1 MAKRV
6 HVERRLEDDRG
17 IQRFTII
24 KLILITCQ
32 LDFELFGK
40 ESTPHCHKTFVKR
53 AFGRYFFPFSPDGIR
68 DDEMGQ
74 EPRGGEVPG
83 RGSDLRDHL
92 NAKCRKCETTLILT
106 YSFPLNKLDYFV

>member
-1 MAKRV
+1 MAERV

-24 KLILITCQ
+24 KLILITILIDCQ

-53 AFGRYFFPFSPDGIR
+53 AFGRYYFFLCVQMES
-68 DDEMGQ
+68 
-74 EPRGGEVPG
+74 
-83 RGSDLRDHL
+83 
-92 NAKCRKCETTLILT
+92 ETTRWDKSLKVEKCLGGAAI
-106 YSFPLNKLDYFV
+106 